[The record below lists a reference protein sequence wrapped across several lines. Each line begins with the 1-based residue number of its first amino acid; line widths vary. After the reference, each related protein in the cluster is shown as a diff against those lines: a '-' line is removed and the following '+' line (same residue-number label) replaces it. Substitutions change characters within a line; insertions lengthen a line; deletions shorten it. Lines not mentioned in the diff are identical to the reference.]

1 MVINRAAVILKYRE
15 PAIRWINAADP
26 YEDNPGMTRH
36 AVNRERT
43 VYLISDEHAESLA
56 TMASWVERHYQDLFE
71 AELEGWYTDPT
82 LWPQDRTFRLFQTW
96 FDVEC
101 HSVVV
106 DMVGGDIYDDET

>member
-26 YEDNPGMTRH
+26 YEDNPCMTRH

-71 AELEGWYTDPT
+71 AELEGW
-82 LWPQDRTFRLFQTW
+82 
-96 FDVEC
+96 
-101 HSVVV
+101 
-106 DMVGGDIYDDET
+106 